1 MINNDKK
8 HSTLN
13 KEAEKKVAG
22 NPQIKLL
29 MFNPNH
35 HRSFN
40 ELVAAAGTV
49 KENGFVLKF
58 PLAWF
63 VLYCLPHW
71 QCSSS
76 ESVACQDF
84 IMTCCSLLTF
94 GTFTCCGFHFVY
106 CVDLLAKLKLEV
118 QHVRQLRPSAEFD
131 TP

>member
-58 PLAWF
+58 PF
-63 VLYCLPHW
+63 C
-71 QCSSS
+71 
-76 ESVACQDF
+76 
-84 IMTCCSLLTF
+84 
-94 GTFTCCGFHFVY
+94 
-106 CVDLLAKLKLEV
+106 
-118 QHVRQLRPSAEFD
+118 
-131 TP
+131 